1 MASTAKDSD
10 GTADGESQ
18 GAAADE
24 DSFEMVSGWV
34 EQTV

>member
-1 MASTAKDSD
+1 MATAKDSD

-18 GAAADE
+18 AAADE
-24 DSFEMVSGWV
+24 DSFEMVSGV